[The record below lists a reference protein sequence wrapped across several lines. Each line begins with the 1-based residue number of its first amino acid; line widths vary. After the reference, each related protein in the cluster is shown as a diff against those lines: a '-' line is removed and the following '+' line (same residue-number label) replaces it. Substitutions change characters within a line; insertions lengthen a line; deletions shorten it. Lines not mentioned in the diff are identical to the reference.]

1 MAGYFH
7 RPLRNKYNA
16 KPANGFGSK
25 LENAV
30 HDILLLRQNQKEI
43 TDIKRQQSVILQDG
57 CPKEQ
62 IKWRVDFSYTRMSDQ
77 KLCYV
82 EAKGIETMDY
92 RIKLKLWRR
101 LKPAPLEIYKGTWQ
115 RPKLHEVIK

>member
-43 TDIKRQQSVILQDG
+43 TDIKRQQSVYFKTGVLKSRSSGELILVT
-57 CPKEQ
+57 PE
-62 IKWRVDFSYTRMSDQ
+62 
-77 KLCYV
+77 
-82 EAKGIETMDY
+82 
-92 RIKLKLWRR
+92 
-101 LKPAPLEIYKGTWQ
+101 
-115 RPKLHEVIK
+115 